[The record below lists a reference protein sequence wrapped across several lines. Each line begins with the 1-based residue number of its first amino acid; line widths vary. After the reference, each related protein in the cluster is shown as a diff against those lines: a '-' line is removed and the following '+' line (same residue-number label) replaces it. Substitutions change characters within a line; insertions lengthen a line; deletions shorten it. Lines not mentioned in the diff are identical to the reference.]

1 VVVTG
6 VAEGVVLL
14 PYPGVTVVVA
24 GVGVSVGVGA
34 GAGAGV
40 GAGVG
45 VVCEVVLDG
54 VVCSTVELDD
64 MPLVLATLLERHP
77 NNASE
82 SAMGIRSVCFRVRII

>member
-1 VVVTG
+1 MTG
-6 VAEGVVLL
+6 VAEEVVLL
-14 PYPGVTVVVA
+14 PYPGVAA
-24 GVGVSVGVGA
+24 GAGAGAGAGVGA

-45 VVCEVVLDG
+45 VVCEVVLEG

-64 MPLVLATLLERHP
+64 ILLVLATLLERHP

-82 SAMGIRSVCFRVRII
+82 SATGIRNVCFCIRII